1 MAKNSF
7 SALNQLSRQIP
18 GTRKYASETTEKM
31 LYGNSDRPVNEVP
44 EMQTEAIRLDLIK
57 EREENFFSEVPDDQL
72 IESIRQYGVINP
84 LAVTMK
90 EGDKTYTISAGHRR
104 FAAMKKLHEED
115 PENPLYTTID
125 CRVYVITDDPEKL
138 KLRREY
144 ITKEQ
149 EEAIYEES
157 NLLTRQLTERDGAR
171 NMRYICSKFSDKE
184 YVQNIA
190 RQAEKRGEK
199 ISIDRVNTW
208 KLAETVLASMNIQG
222 WKKTKI
228 KYYIA
233 VYNAGRQDLLD
244 QIENGTLSVKSAYET
259 INEKRKNERNAGR
272 KSNKIAPFR
281 RASKEFFLEAEKR
294 EYSAA
299 EVNELK
305 KIYES
310 LGKIIEKNQ

>member
-1 MAKNSF
+1 MNEAK
-7 SALNQLSRQIP
+7 AMEEMKRLK
-18 GTRKYASETTEKM
+18 GTQTEKN
-31 LYGNSDRPVNEVP
+31 LASAFAG
-44 EMQTEAIRLDLIK
+44 
-57 EREENFFSEVPDDQL
+57 
-72 IESIRQYGVINP
+72 ESQAHV
-84 LAVTMK
+84 K
-90 EGDKTYTISAGHRR
+90 YTL
-104 FAAMKKLHEED
+104 F
-115 PENPLYTTID
+115 
-125 CRVYVITDDPEKL
+125 
-138 KLRREY
+138 
-144 ITKEQ
+144 
-149 EEAIYEES
+149 
-157 NLLTRQLTERDGAR
+157 
-171 NMRYICSKFSDKE
+171 
-184 YVQNIA
+184 A

-199 ISIDRVNTW
+199 ISLDRVNTW

-305 KIYES
+305 KIYDS
-310 LGKIIEKNQ
+310 LGKIIAKNE

>member
-31 LYGNSDRPVNEVP
+31 LYGDSDRPVNEVP

-199 ISIDRVNTW
+199 ISLDRVNTW

-244 QIENGTLSVKSAYET
+244 L
-259 INEKRKNERNAGR
+259 
-272 KSNKIAPFR
+272 
-281 RASKEFFLEAEKR
+281 
-294 EYSAA
+294 
-299 EVNELK
+299 
-305 KIYES
+305 
-310 LGKIIEKNQ
+310 